1 MGSLQPNNAVA
12 VAVAAAVVLAAL
24 ATGGSCWTDDRLK
37 AVPPGPNI
45 TADYDGKWLAAKAT
59 WYGSPVGAGPDD
71 DNNGTYVREIPNLTT
86 QHPIAR
92 RPKRPYACKCHAC
105 MTSICPSDETSCTR
119 AF

>member
-71 DNNGTYVREIPNLTT
+71 DNNGTYVRSRI
-86 QHPIAR
+86 
-92 RPKRPYACKCHAC
+92 
-105 MTSICPSDETSCTR
+105 
-119 AF
+119 